1 MNLNEKKIAKLIGI
15 LILVLSLTIIS
26 FYIKSGYKS
35 FGLYVIPIVFVVVSG
50 SIIFKENISRW
61 VNGEK
66 MVQSE
71 RWMMKHSRLV
81 FFILPLSIFSIIGF
95 LVLFLAIKLKWD
107 VDLLGWITVSA
118 FAFLPLILIYGLL
131 FGFSISEKQQREIEK
146 RQDKLFSDDQG
157 ITVEMPLFEKSCF
170 ISWQSIDTII
180 YYNYTVNSDFTE
192 YYEGYML
199 YLNVVPIYT
208 KYEKQWWLNKLF
220 PKDPQSKII
229 DVNNETKY
237 FLEMPKMVEKYLNTK
252 AEINFRGPMKDRL
265 ISSQTYKSKNKI
277 TTIKKW
283 KPRNDTEE
291 QIVFDKFNRSVD
303 EIKKNYC

>member
-15 LILVLSLTIIS
+15 LILVLSLTIIF
-26 FYIKSGYKS
+26 FYIKNGYKS

-66 MVQSE
+66 MIQSE

-107 VDLLGWITVSA
+107 VDLLGWITVSL

-157 ITVEMPLFEKSCF
+157 ITIEMPLFEKSCF

-265 ISSQTYKSKNKI
+265 ILSQTYKSKNKI

-283 KPRNDTEE
+283 KPGNDVEE
-291 QIVFDKFNRSVD
+291 QIVFDKFNRSV
-303 EIKKNYC
+303 EKIKKNYC

>member
-66 MVQSE
+66 MIQSE

-157 ITVEMPLFEKSCF
+157 ITIEMPLFEKSCF

-180 YYNYTVNSDFTE
+180 YYNYTVNSDFIE

-252 AEINFRGPMKDRL
+252 AEINFRDPMKDRL

-283 KPRNDTEE
+283 KPRNDIEE